1 MKKFLLDFLHRG
13 LVACGCGPLVLA
25 VVYWILHSWD
35 GVELITVEE
44 VCTGI
49 VSLTGLAFLAG
60 GLNALHQVER
70 LPLAVTVLIHG
81 SVLYGGYLATYLL
94 NGWLDGDMLP
104 ILVFTGIFVAG
115 YFLIWLGIYIAMKR
129 KTAKLNAILKQK
141 QQKSQPH

>member
-25 VVYWILHSWD
+25 VVYWTLHSWD
-35 GVELITVEE
+35 AVELLTVEE

-115 YFLIWLGIYIAMKR
+115 YFLIWLGIYITMKR

-141 QQKSQPH
+141 QKETTDP

>member
-13 LVACGCGPLVLA
+13 LVVCGCGPLVLA

-35 GVELITVEE
+35 AVELLTVGE

-115 YFLIWLGIYIAMKR
+115 YFLIWLGIYITMKR

-141 QQKSQPH
+141 QQETTDP

>member
-1 MKKFLLDFLHRG
+1 MKKFLLEFLQRG

-25 VVYWILHSWD
+25 VVYWILHSWY
-35 GVELITVEE
+35 GVELLTVEE

-81 SVLYGGYLATYLL
+81 SVLYGGYLATYLF

-115 YFLIWLGIYIAMKR
+115 YFLIWLGIYITMKR

-141 QQKSQPH
+141 QQETTDP